1 MSKDEMPP
9 IPEFLLRP
17 LDGVTEEEYKR
28 NQAAI
33 IKEEKLRRDHP
44 GKFIK
49 MPQTRVD
56 PRRTENAA
64 KKREMPVKGEKSKK
78 VKIQHPSTEAIKEAT
93 KGLVGDDK
101 LNALYAIAREN
112 DINPG
117 KWDHL
122 NLGQV
127 AMNLSNVL
135 RGRYYKMQDVYVN
148 GVMVT

>member
-1 MSKDEMPP
+1 MSKDNMPP
-9 IPEFLLRP
+9 IPEFLLQP
-17 LDGVTEEEYKR
+17 LEGYTEEEYKR
-28 NQAAI
+28 DREI
-33 IKEEKLRRDHP
+33 RIKADKQRREHP

-49 MPQTRVD
+49 MPEIRIN

-101 LNALYAIAREN
+101 LKALYEIAFEN

-122 NLGQV
+122 NVGQV

-135 RGRYYKMQDVYVN
+135 RGRYYKMQDVYVR
-148 GVMVT
+148 GVMIP

>member
-1 MSKDEMPP
+1 MSKDNMPP
-9 IPEFLLRP
+9 IPEFLLQP
-17 LDGVTEEEYKR
+17 LEGYTEEEYKR
-28 NQAAI
+28 DRETR
-33 IKEEKLRRDHP
+33 IKAYKKRSEHP

-49 MPQTRVD
+49 MPEIRIN

-101 LNALYAIAREN
+101 LKALYEIAFEN

-122 NLGQV
+122 NVGQV

-135 RGRYYKMQDVYVN
+135 RGRYYKMQDVYVR
-148 GVMVT
+148 GVMIP